1 MSTLLKKALG
11 GLVLSVAMAGGA
23 LADPITLGDL
33 AGGAT
38 IRAGDKMFDQ
48 WSYSFVSSDGRT
60 FNPLNVTVDA
70 LHDGGLDP
78 GPGLDFSVLGGAL
91 SVTGDGVYAFVDLSI
106 SFHVTVMDPA
116 LWVKDNLLSITSAG
130 MSRTVDGSNDL
141 GMYIRET
148 VGTAPGL
155 DDLGAKWVEWSVL
168 DDADFMRLD
177 DTAEFTPQRDIWITK
192 NILVWAVDTG
202 DGAHLDGFLQRYS
215 QIRDVPEPDALA
227 LLALALASLA
237 LIRRRA
243 R

>member
-1 MSTLLKKALG
+1 
-11 GLVLSVAMAGGA
+11 
-23 LADPITLGDL
+23 
-33 AGGAT
+33 
-38 IRAGDKMFDQ
+38 
-48 WSYSFVSSDGRT
+48 
-60 FNPLNVTVDA
+60 
-70 LHDGGLDP
+70 
-78 GPGLDFSVLGGAL
+78 
-91 SVTGDGVYAFVDLSI
+91 
-106 SFHVTVMDPA
+106 
-116 LWVKDNLLSITSAG
+116 
-130 MSRTVDGSNDL
+130 
-141 GMYIRET
+141 MYIRET

-243 R
+243 PRGNRRDIPTRRSR